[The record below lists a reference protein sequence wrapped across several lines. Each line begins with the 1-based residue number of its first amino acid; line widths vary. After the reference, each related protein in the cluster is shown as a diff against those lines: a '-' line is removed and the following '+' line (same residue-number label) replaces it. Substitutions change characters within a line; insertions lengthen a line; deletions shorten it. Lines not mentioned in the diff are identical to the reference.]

1 MTETTLG
8 PLLSTFL
15 YLELQPLLLLGRG
28 LYEQRRPL
36 KTGGHG
42 DGLYRT
48 SQLLNLP
55 DWTAILML
63 TFPCEQ
69 LFNEGTCQENWMLW
83 LHDRIQTFQP
93 VGKLIIHFGSIENYV
108 MVHVVVLSMLW
119 YVCVLDN
126 NQMYLRVV
134 GDCCSF
140 FQCFVSAD
148 WRKLV
153 ILLLMRRLLP
163 SSQKFLLCSGQCC
176 YCCCRTLWLSWLKG
190 MTERDGT
197 GTGKRNWNNVFM
209 FDWVSKAILA
219 LYPDLLPV
227 KSLVSTACVRPCV
240 VHLSCG
246 RTFALQ
252 KQWLD
257 AEV

>member
-140 FQCFVSAD
+140 FNALYRQIGESWWSCCSWDACCPQVKSSSYVPVSAAIA
-148 WRKLV
+148 V
-153 ILLLMRRLLP
+153 AE
-163 SSQKFLLCSGQCC
+163 LCG
-176 YCCCRTLWLSWLKG
+176 
-190 MTERDGT
+190 
-197 GTGKRNWNNVFM
+197 
-209 FDWVSKAILA
+209 
-219 LYPDLLPV
+219 
-227 KSLVSTACVRPCV
+227 
-240 VHLSCG
+240 
-246 RTFALQ
+246 
-252 KQWLD
+252 
-257 AEV
+257 